1 MIFDILFVTLQTV
14 IEVKYKRIKDMKV
27 TLLKRSG
34 KREVINRIELE
45 QVAGLIKTVLLEK
58 SVWDLRSRYH
68 LMQTRRLEDGRIETN
83 WKGGITLPRICFA
96 ADYENRKGEQRMLGY
111 NGLVTVEVNGLQ
123 SYEKAVEV
131 RELAKK
137 MPETMM
143 VFLGASGKS
152 VKIVCRGEL
161 FKEQKADRKAD
172 QMAGQKADQTTP
184 PDRTPPTQEGK
195 RLPIGEDDIRRF
207 HRNLYE
213 TARRAY
219 QNQFGLDIEYL
230 EPKLERT
237 VYMSADAEMSFN
249 PEARPFYADT
259 EQHADTQAVV
269 ISDEDDRLMPGRTM
283 TRSYQLNWTFIV
295 DQVLGRYFE
304 LPDEEREATLLMQI
318 ASMCLDQGIPLAHAQ
333 GLTMLHPV
341 FSRDKMLVENIFQTV
356 YSVQLQE
363 DYMKKHKIRPL
374 KSVPDDTIQAMKTE
388 IFLNA
393 NFEMRKNLMTG
404 VAEYREKFSDDQRF
418 KPLTEEVRNDMTLRA
433 TELGMKSWDR
443 DVNRFIDSTR
453 IEQYDPVNA
462 WLDKLPEWD
471 GHDYIADLAARVPT
485 DQPHWEKYLRMW
497 LVGMVAQWRES
508 DRQLTGN
515 ALIPLLIGRQG
526 CGKTR
531 FCKIILP
538 PELRDYYND
547 KINFKNEFDL
557 NIALTMFALINIDE
571 FDKTTNSQQIV
582 LKYLL
587 SSAEVKFRPPYGKT
601 IKQFRRYTSFIGTTN
616 QQKPL
621 VDPTGSR
628 RFVCVG
634 IPNGENINFEDTLN
648 HRQLYAQ
655 ALYLFNN
662 NERFWLDNDEIAVLI
677 SENAPYQKL
686 NDLVE
691 MIGETFRSPKK
702 GEEARWWSLK
712 EISDHLASRYQN
724 FDPETSFH
732 KIGNALND
740 VQFNFQSKRT
750 TNHMVYWLMEK

>member
-27 TLLKRSG
+27 SLLKRSG

-161 FKEQKADRKAD
+161 FKEAD
-172 QMAGQKADQTTP
+172 QKVDLKANQTTP
-184 PDRTPPTQEGK
+184 PDGTHPTQEGK
-195 RLPIGEDDIRRF
+195 GCAERLPKDEDDIRRF

-219 QNQFGLDIEYL
+219 QNQFGWEIEYL
-230 EPKLERT
+230 EPRLDRT
-237 VYMSADAEMSFN
+237 VYMSADAEMGFN
-249 PEARPFYADT
+249 PKARPFYADT
-259 EQHADTQAVV
+259 EQHADVQAIV
-269 ISDEDDRLMPGRTM
+269 ISDEDDRLMPGRTV
-283 TRSYQLNWTFIV
+283 TRSYQLNWTFIM
-295 DQVLGRYFE
+295 DQVLGHYFE

-471 GHDYIADLAARVPT
+471 GHDYIANLAQRVPT

-634 IPNGENINFEDTLN
+634 IPNGENINFEDTIN
-648 HRQLYAQ
+648 HRQLFAQ

-662 NERFWLDNDEIAVLI
+662 NERFWLDNDEIATLI

-712 EISDHLASRYQN
+712 EISELLASRYQN